1 MSATVTHSIGKLSF
15 HLKGVETGKV
25 FTMRQ
30 HAASYLQHDFV
41 RMAEEVFD
49 EFALNDELI
58 FIQQLS
64 IDLQVA
70 NDSFDLKKEEYRLRE
85 QMREQIV
92 AQVQRQKNNTFTQTS
107 TGVEQKNDAGTPDAN
122 LLLKAWAFYLEQGY
136 LPAYMSFELWKE
148 RLSWWK
154 KSFTKSSIQLKEF
167 FILQLGDE
175 HRLKRFLKHEPS
187 KVQQWIFDQLHPEL
201 NSLLDAGRVK
211 WNRTIP
217 YSHFELKTYLQFLLS
232 EKNVAVFMN
241 EEQLP
246 SVDWVMHH
254 HEIHHKTVKQLSAE
268 AKEVAEKKI
277 VSLQENHESIIVHNA
292 GIVLLQPFISTLFN
306 ELHILSEDRK
316 SITDKQKA
324 CALLSLLAGDEV
336 QDEIYYPLYKLLCGV
351 PMHEVIDG
359 NVQVTTEER
368 EECFHLLQQVIV
380 HWPALKQSSVPSLQQ
395 TFLQRTGKLSHKEDK
410 WLLQVEQRTEDVLLQ
425 YLPWSY
431 SIIRYPWMKQA
442 LFVEWT

>member
-64 IDLQVA
+64 IDLKFA

-85 QMREQIV
+85 QIREQIV

-107 TGVEQKNDAGTPDAN
+107 TRVEQKNDAGTPDAD
-122 LLLKAWAFYLEQGY
+122 LLLKACAFYLEQGY

-201 NSLLDAGRVK
+201 NSLLDAGRLK

-254 HEIHHKTVKQLSAE
+254 HETYNKSSKQ
-268 AKEVAEKKI
+268 
-277 VSLQENHESIIVHNA
+277 
-292 GIVLLQPFISTLFN
+292 IST
-306 ELHILSEDRK
+306 
-316 SITDKQKA
+316 
-324 CALLSLLAGDEV
+324 
-336 QDEIYYPLYKLLCGV
+336 
-351 PMHEVIDG
+351 
-359 NVQVTTEER
+359 
-368 EECFHLLQQVIV
+368 
-380 HWPALKQSSVPSLQQ
+380 
-395 TFLQRTGKLSHKEDK
+395 
-410 WLLQVEQRTEDVLLQ
+410 
-425 YLPWSY
+425 
-431 SIIRYPWMKQA
+431 
-442 LFVEWT
+442 

>member
-1 MSATVTHSIGKLSF
+1 MSATVTHSIGKISF

-41 RMAEEVFD
+41 RMAEDVFD
-49 EFALNDELI
+49 EFALNDELL
-58 FIQQLS
+58 FIQKLS
-64 IDLQVA
+64 IDLQIA
-70 NDSFDLKKEEYRLRE
+70 SDSFDLKKQEYHLRE
-85 QMREQIV
+85 QIREQIV
-92 AQVQRQKNNTFTQTS
+92 AQVQKQKNNTFAQTS
-107 TGVEQKNDAGTPDAN
+107 TGVEQKNDARTPDVN
-122 LLLKAWAFYLEQGY
+122 LLLKAWAFYLERGY
-136 LPAYMSFELWKE
+136 LPAYMSFVLWHE

-154 KSFTKSSIQLKEF
+154 KTFVQSTNQLKQF
-167 FILQLGDE
+167 LISQLSDE
-175 HRLKRFLKHEPS
+175 QRLKRFLKHEPS
-187 KVQQWIFDQLHPEL
+187 RVQQWIFEQLHPEL
-201 NSLLDAGRVK
+201 HTLLETGSVR

-217 YSHFELKTYLQFLLS
+217 FSHFELKTYLQFLLS
-232 EKNVAVFMN
+232 EKNSSVLLN

-246 SVDWVMHH
+246 SVEWVMHH
-254 HEIHHKTVKQLSAE
+254 HETYNRSSKQLSTE
-268 AKEVAEKKI
+268 LKEVAATKN
-277 VSLQENHESIIVHNA
+277 VSLQTDQESIIIHNA

-324 CALLSLLAGDEV
+324 CALLSVLAGDAE

-359 NVQVTTEER
+359 NVQLTTEER

-395 TFLQRTGKLSHKEDK
+395 IFLQRTGKLSHKEDK
-410 WLLQVEQRTEDVLLQ
+410 WLLQVEQRTEDVLMQ
-425 YLPWSY
+425 YLPWTY